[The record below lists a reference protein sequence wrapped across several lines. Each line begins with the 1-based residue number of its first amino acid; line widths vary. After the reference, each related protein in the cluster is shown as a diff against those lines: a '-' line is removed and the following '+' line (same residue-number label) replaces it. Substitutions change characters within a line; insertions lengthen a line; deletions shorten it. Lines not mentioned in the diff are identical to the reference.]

1 MPRTSVAMTADT
13 AAQLAGHLLRSDG
26 QEDLCLATY
35 GVSTGT
41 HRRTALLR
49 QVLLPRHGER
59 DVHGTASF
67 TGDFVLRAARQ
78 AAADGDGVAIVH
90 SHPLGQGWQPMSSQ
104 DADAESSYAHLT
116 HAMTGLPLLGMT
128 LAGVDECWSAR
139 HWSDA
144 GEPSWCEAV
153 RITGARL
160 RVAWNDDQRP
170 AAPVRPTQVRTVSAW
185 GQRTQADLARLRV
198 LVVGAGSVGLD
209 VAQRLAATGIQHV
222 GIMDF
227 DTVETVNLDRLIGA
241 RALDARLR
249 RAKVDL
255 ARRLA
260 RRAATAVQPEI
271 VAHDMSV
278 CTPTGLGTALDYDV
292 VFSCVDRPWP
302 RAVLNTLAYADLIPV
317 IDGGIAIDAFDDGA
331 GIRNATWRSHVLRP
345 GRPCLGCNRQLDL
358 AAVQVDRHGH
368 LDDPAYIASAG
379 PAVRPH
385 RQNVALLSA
394 SVSASLLAQFVSLTT
409 APGGQGEPGPLQYV
423 LSTHTLDHLSHQ
435 TKTNCPFEN
444 GAGTGDRRT
453 SLTGEHPAAQKQIDA
468 RGGWRGR
475 AAAVRAAALAGK
487 LLLHH
492 Q

>member
-13 AAQLAGHLLRSDG
+13 AAQLAAHLLRSDG
-26 QEDLCLATY
+26 QEDVCLATY
-35 GVSTGT
+35 GVSTGV

-49 QVLLPRHGER
+49 QVLLPRRGER

-67 TGDFVLRAARQ
+67 TGEYVLRAARQ
-78 AAADGDGVAIVH
+78 AADDGDGVAIAH
-90 SHPLGQGWQPMSSQ
+90 SHPRGQGWQPMSMQ

-116 HAMTGLPLLGMT
+116 HTLTGLPLLGMT
-128 LAGVDECWSAR
+128 LAGADESWSAR
-139 HWSDA
+139 HWSAA

-153 RITGARL
+153 RVTGAQL
-160 RVAWNDDQRP
+160 RVSWNDDQRLAPP
-170 AAPVRPTQVRTVSAW
+170 ARPTQIRTVSAW
-185 GQRTQADLARLRV
+185 GARTQADLARLRV

-241 RALDARLR
+241 RPLDARLR

-260 RRAATAVQPEI
+260 CRAATATQPEI

-278 CTPTGLGTALDYDV
+278 CTPAGLGTALDYDV
-292 VFSCVDRPWP
+292 IFSCVDRPWP
-302 RAVLNTLAYADLIPV
+302 RAVLNALAYADLIPV

-358 AAVQVDRHGH
+358 AAVQLDRHGY
-368 LDDPAYIASAG
+368 LDDPAYIAGAG
-379 PAVRPH
+379 PAVRPR

-423 LSTHTLDHLSHQ
+423 LSTHTLDHLSHE
-435 TKTNCPFEN
+435 TKTHCPFEN

-453 SLTGEHPAAQKQIDA
+453 PLTGEHPAAQQQIDA
-468 RGGWRGR
+468 RGGPWRR
-475 AAAVRAAALAGK
+475 TVRAAVVGVGGRLR
-487 LLLHH
+487 HH